1 MQWEDFICTNT
12 FASFSP
18 KIWFHRFIWLCL
30 VLGTISSLFF
40 IVGFNIERF
49 LGYPISS
56 RVTLKYTENLTFPA
70 VTICNYNQWRKSVVQ
85 AENSDFVNKFFFPVL
100 SRNDSFDVG
109 DYNVTDIN
117 ITAEVLRGAHQKEN
131 MIVDCSWRSV
141 EPCSYLNFTQVI
153 TDFGVCYTFNNPPD
167 LSNSLTVR
175 QTGYEHG
182 LFLRLNLE
190 QYDYFYGERKGAGF
204 KVIFIFSFSFLP
216 LVLLQIA
223 AFFCI
228 FFVYFISFFVVCLFV
243 FWQIYLSVSILLHLY
258 DFHVLQ

>member
-1 MQWEDFICTNT
+1 MHAKIACSTSTTTTSKWNEKQRLNFIGIKNY
-12 FASFSP
+12 FIFQ
-18 KIWFHRFIWLCL
+18 IWFYRFIWLCL
-30 VLGTISSLFF
+30 VLGTISALFF

-85 AENSDFVNKFFFPVL
+85 AENSDFVNKYFFPAFD
-100 SRNDSFDVG
+100 RNDSFNVG

-131 MIVDCSWRSV
+131 MIVSCTWRSV

-153 TDFGVCYTFNNPPD
+153 TDFGVCYTFNNPSD

-190 QYDYFYGERKGAGF
+190 QWDYFYGERKGAGF
-204 KVIFIFSFSFLP
+204 KVLFPPFLSS
-216 LVLLQIA
+216 LNCNLQWNLKNKKKTNFKIC
-223 AFFCI
+223 FLHKLWWK
-228 FFVYFISFFVVCLFV
+228 IS
-243 FWQIYLSVSILLHLY
+243 
-258 DFHVLQ
+258 